1 MSEYTIV
8 ENEFKG
14 YDVKEKTR
22 TNTGVRWITI
32 ENYVDKFETLEEAKK
47 KYPKAEVLN
56 LGEQWWDNLVK
67 KENTPSNPDM

>member
-1 MSEYTIV
+1 MSKYTIV

-14 YDVKEKTR
+14 YDVKEKTK

-56 LGEQWWDNLVK
+56 IGEQWWDNLVK

>member
-1 MSEYTIV
+1 MSRYTIV

-14 YDVKEKTR
+14 YDVKEKTK
-22 TNTGVRWITI
+22 TNTGIRWITI
-32 ENYVDKFETLEEAKK
+32 ENYVDKFETLEEAKR

>member
-1 MSEYTIV
+1 MSRYTIV
-8 ENEFKG
+8 ENEFKS
-14 YDVKEKTR
+14 YDVKEKTK

>member
-1 MSEYTIV
+1 MSRYTIV

-14 YDVKEKTR
+14 YDVKEKTK

-47 KYPKAEVLN
+47 KYPKAIIKS
-56 LGEQWWDNLVK
+56 LGEQEWDNLVRR
-67 KENTPSNPDM
+67 ENTPSNPDM

>member
-1 MSEYTIV
+1 MSKYTIV

-14 YDVKEKTR
+14 YDVKEKTK

-47 KYPKAEVLN
+47 KYPKAKVLN
-56 LGEQWWDNLVK
+56 IGEQWWDNLVK

>member
-1 MSEYTIV
+1 MSRYTIV

-14 YDVKEKTR
+14 YDVKEKTK
-22 TNTGVRWITI
+22 TNTGIRWITI

>member
-1 MSEYTIV
+1 MSKYTIV

-32 ENYVDKFETLEEAKK
+32 ENYVDKFETLEEAKN

>member
-1 MSEYTIV
+1 MSKYTIV

-14 YDVKEKTR
+14 YDVKEKTK

-56 LGEQWWDNLVK
+56 LGEQWWDHLVK

>member
-1 MSEYTIV
+1 MSKYTIV

-14 YDVKEKTR
+14 YDVKEKTK

>member
-1 MSEYTIV
+1 MSRYTIV

-14 YDVKEKTR
+14 YEVKEKTK
-22 TNTGVRWITI
+22 TNTGIRWITI

-47 KYPKAEVLN
+47 KYPKADVLN

>member
-1 MSEYTIV
+1 MSKYTIV

>member
-1 MSEYTIV
+1 MSRYTIV

-14 YDVKEKTR
+14 YDVKEKTK

-47 KYPKAEVLN
+47 K
-56 LGEQWWDNLVK
+56 
-67 KENTPSNPDM
+67 